1 MTASSPGAAS
11 RPRPIHLRPWLRR
24 LHLWLGL
31 ALGLPFL
38 VIALSGAALVFYIE
52 LDAFLHPEIRVA
64 ASGPAPGWSSPVW
77 DRALATVHA
86 QWPSET
92 GKWSFEIT
100 GRPGA
105 IPARYY
111 PPADAHVSHHEIDPL
126 MVWLGPD
133 GGEVLREARWGDYLM
148 TWLYDL
154 HMNLL
159 AGETG
164 NDVVGWSGVASL
176 VLLLT
181 GLVVWWPRGSLRKA
195 LAYKRRASASR
206 RLYDLHKLL
215 GLGSLLLLLILSG
228 TGALLALPAEKGW
241 LLERLVAPV
250 VPVPAPTS
258 TANSGQQI
266 RVAQALAAA
275 QRALPGSR
283 LAWID
288 VPGPGDGVFRIR
300 AQVPGDPTHRFPY
313 SFVFID
319 QYSGAVLAVH
329 DARAG
334 TPSTVVSNWIRP
346 LHDASVAGLP
356 TRILGVAAGLVPATL
371 FVTGFMRWR
380 ARRRSRREHAP
391 ARSEPLRK
399 A

>member
-1 MTASSPGAAS
+1 
-11 RPRPIHLRPWLRR
+11 
-24 LHLWLGL
+24 
-31 ALGLPFL
+31 
-38 VIALSGAALVFYIE
+38 
-52 LDAFLHPEIRVA
+52 
-64 ASGPAPGWSSPVW
+64 
-77 DRALATVHA
+77 LATVHA
-86 QWPSET
+86 QWPGET
-92 GKWSFEIT
+92 GKWSFEVT

-111 PPADAHVSHHEIDPL
+111 PPAEAHVSHHEIDPL
-126 MVWLGPD
+126 MVWLTSD
-133 GGEVLREARWGDYLM
+133 GGQVLREARWGDYLM

-159 AGETG
+159 AGEFG
-164 NDVVGWSGVASL
+164 NDVVGWTGVASL

-195 LAYKRRASASR
+195 LAYKRHASGSR

-228 TGALLALPAEKGW
+228 TGALLALPAEKTW

-258 TANSGQQI
+258 TADTGRQVS
-266 RVAQALAAA
+266 VAQALGVAE
-275 QRALPGSR
+275 RALPGAR

-288 VPGPGDGVFRIR
+288 VPGPGEGVFRIR

-334 TPSTVVSNWIRP
+334 TASTVVSNWIRP
-346 LHDASVAGLP
+346 LHDASVAGLS
-356 TRILGVAAGLVPATL
+356 TRILGVAAGLAPAAL
-371 FVTGFMRWR
+371 FVTGFLRWR
-380 ARRRSRREHAP
+380 ARAQSARTRRSTSRVDAQ
-391 ARSEPLRK
+391 
-399 A
+399 